1 MSDSPAKTAA
11 ALQRHLSSLKVVSR
25 LLGHELHIQSS
36 SKAVTLSRD
45 EVVEIQTTLDLFI
58 EECARQGGFSARSS
72 AAGGMGTPLSETTL
86 VPTRN

>member
-1 MSDSPAKTAA
+1 MNDPAAKTAA

-25 LLGHELHIQSS
+25 LIGHELHTQAT
-36 SKAVTLSRD
+36 SKTVTLSHD
-45 EVVEIQTTLDLFI
+45 SLAEIQTTLDFFI

-72 AAGGMGTPLSETTL
+72 GGVSLGMGDTTL